1 MMAAKLK
8 RSEDDYL
15 QFDPFD
21 GDRDVGIRM
30 RTVKL
35 VRVRKPHQCQMG
47 IGKVSAHD
55 IAIGELARYERALVD
70 GDFWGS
76 YYVCIP
82 CMDRFLD
89 EVGA

>member
-1 MMAAKLK
+1 MTDGLK

-15 QFDPFD
+15 RFDPFD
-21 GDRDVGIRM
+21 GDRDVDIRM

-35 VRVRKPHQCQMG
+35 VRVRKPHRCHLG
-47 IGKVSAHD
+47 IGEDNAHD
-55 IAIGELARYERALVD
+55 IAIGELARNERAFVD
-70 GDFWGS
+70 GSFWGS